1 MLGERAAALAEL
13 NRALPPLQRLR
24 AHPSVLGYQ
33 QELAALGAQLAVAEP
48 AVPPLTGHEL
58 SVALLASQGLSNARS
73 GRSSTSAATPVDYYL
88 RRLYARY
95 GVRSRRDLAAALAA
109 HGDVAP

>member
-24 AHPSVLGYQ
+24 AHPSVLGCQ

-58 SVALLASQGLSNARS
+58 SVALLASQGLSNREIGAQLYLSRL
-73 GRSSTSAATPVDYYL
+73 TVDYYL

-95 GVRSRRDLAAALAA
+95 GVAR
-109 HGDVAP
+109 VAI